1 MKMKKIAAIIL
12 AVSMLYP
19 AAAIA
24 APEKEAE
31 PEKEYS
37 GEYMAFDQIADYISQ
52 LYIDEY
58 DKQDIMNQGLSEFL
72 SGNDDILVQLLK
84 STLESMDDY
93 SEFYTAEEY
102 KQFEDNLSHLSYGIG
117 IAMKENEDGLFEI
130 TDFAEDNDNAKNAG
144 IEIGDIITKVDGV
157 SVRGI
162 GMDAVRGMVVGD
174 EGTSVI
180 ITVLR
185 GDDEKDITVT
195 RGVSVNMGTVDAQIY
210 DGNIGYIRIYSFGAG
225 TDEEFTDALNF
236 MREND
241 VKKIMLDLRD
251 NTGGWTTSVIAIA
264 QQIVPKGKIIDMK
277 FRLPSDNATYT
288 STLAKK
294 EFDFAVLV
302 NENTASASEILASA
316 LQDSKAGTLIGTTT
330 FGKAVVQNV
339 YPLQNGSIIKLTAG
353 EYITRNG
360 KEINKIGLTPDKYV
374 ENEVSKFDSSEY
386 TQFDYNTKISLG
398 QSHPN
403 VKAAKERLNLMGDY
417 DGEINEVFD
426 EEFYDT
432 IKVYQS
438 LNDIFAYGVLDAPTM
453 KMIESTISEYDV
465 VKDLQFEAAYELLG
479 GVIKK

>member
-12 AVSMLYP
+12 AVSMLSS
-19 AAAIA
+19 ASVSA
-24 APEKEAE
+24 APEKTTD
-31 PEKEYS
+31 PEIDYS
-37 GEYMAFDQIADYISQ
+37 GEYMAYDQIADYISK

-58 DKQDIMNQGLSEFL
+58 SKDYIIEQGLSEYL
-72 SGNDDILVQLLK
+72 RGDDDRLVQLLK
-84 STLESMDDY
+84 DTLGSLDEY

-102 KQFEDNLSHLSYGIG
+102 KQFEDDLSHLSYGIG
-117 IAMKENEDGLFEI
+117 IAMRENEDGLFEV

-174 EGTSVI
+174 EGTNVI

-195 RGVSVNMGTVDAQIY
+195 RGVSVSMGTVDAQIY
-210 DGNIGYIRIYSFGAG
+210 DGNIGYIRIYSFGVD

-236 MREND
+236 MRDND

-251 NTGGWTTSVIAIA
+251 NGGGVTATVIAIA

-302 NENTASASEILASA
+302 NEYTASASEILASA

-330 FGKAVVQNV
+330 FGKAVVQNI

-386 TQFDYNTKISLG
+386 TQFDYNTNISLG

-403 VKAAKERLNLMGDY
+403 VKAAKERLTLMGKY
-417 DGEINEVFD
+417 DGEINELFD

-432 IKVYQS
+432 VKVFQS
-438 LNDIFAYGVLDAPTM
+438 MNDIFSYGVLDAPTM
-453 KMIESTISEYDV
+453 KMIESLISEYDM
-465 VKDLQFEAAYELLG
+465 VKDLQFEEAYKMLG
-479 GVIKK
+479 GVLDK

>member
-12 AVSMLYP
+12 AVSMLSS
-19 AAAIA
+19 ASAFA
-24 APEKEAE
+24 APEKTVD
-31 PEKEYS
+31 PEIDYS
-37 GEYMAFDQIADYISQ
+37 GEYMAYDQIADYISK
-52 LYIDEY
+52 LYINEY
-58 DKQDIMNQGLSEFL
+58 SKDYIMEQGLSEYL
-72 SGNDDILVQLLK
+72 RGDDDRLVQLLK
-84 STLESMDDY
+84 DTLGSLDEY

-117 IAMKENEDGLFEI
+117 IAMTENEDGLFEV
-130 TDFAEDNDNAKNAG
+130 TGFAEDNDNAKNAG

-174 EGTSVI
+174 EGTGVI
-180 ITVLR
+180 ITVRR

-195 RGVSVNMGTVDAQIY
+195 RGVSISMGTVDAQIY
-210 DGNIGYIRIYSFGAG
+210 DGNIGYIRIYSFGVD

-236 MREND
+236 MRDND

-251 NTGGWTTSVIAIA
+251 NGGGVTATVIAIA

-302 NENTASASEILASA
+302 NEHTASASEILASA

-330 FGKAVVQNV
+330 FGKAVVQNI

-386 TQFDYNTKISLG
+386 TQFDYNTNISLG

-403 VKAAKERLNLMGDY
+403 VKAAKERLNLMGNY

-432 IKVYQS
+432 IKVFQS
-438 LNDIFAYGVLDAPTM
+438 MNDIFSYGVLDAPTM
-453 KMIESTISEYDV
+453 KMIESLVSDYDMIR
-465 VKDLQFEAAYELLG
+465 DLQFETAYEMLG
-479 GVIKK
+479 GVLDK